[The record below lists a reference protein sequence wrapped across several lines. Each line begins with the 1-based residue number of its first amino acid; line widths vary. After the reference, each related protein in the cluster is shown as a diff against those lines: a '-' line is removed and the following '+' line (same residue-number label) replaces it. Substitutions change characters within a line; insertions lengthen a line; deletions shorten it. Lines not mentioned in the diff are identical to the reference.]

1 LTSSAQGVPVL
12 GASIKPLQVA
22 PTGFSNVTRNV
33 IKGLREHKITQLT
46 GTAGVAPSL
55 PIETLRQLS
64 KNQTRR
70 LEQRVTNSF
79 LLGLKQQTSNITPSR
94 VNKLQ
99 MSIRLPTVGL
109 LRTRP
114 LNLTKSPALRHVGL

>member
-1 LTSSAQGVPVL
+1 LTSSAKGVPVL

-22 PTGFSNVTRNV
+22 PTGFSNVTKNV

-46 GTAGVAPSL
+46 GKGGIAPSL
-55 PIETLRQLS
+55 PIETLHQLS
-64 KNQTRR
+64 ETQTRR
-70 LEQRVTNSF
+70 LEQSVTNSF
-79 LLGLKQQTSNITPSR
+79 LHGLKKQTPNITSSK
-94 VNKLQ
+94 VNKLP
-99 MSIRLPTVGL
+99 MSIGLPVGL